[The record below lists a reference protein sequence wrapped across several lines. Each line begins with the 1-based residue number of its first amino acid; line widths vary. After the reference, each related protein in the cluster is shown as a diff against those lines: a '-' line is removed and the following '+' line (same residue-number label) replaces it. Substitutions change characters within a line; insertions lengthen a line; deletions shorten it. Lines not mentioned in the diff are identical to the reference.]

1 VKVFCRR
8 KDLYEGVQT
17 VGRVVSARST
27 LPILSHILLQ
37 ASEDRLRLVATDFE
51 IGMDVTVP
59 ASVDVEGAV
68 TVPARLLIDI
78 LGSLPDTDV
87 ALSVD
92 ENNVIELKCLRSE
105 YVLRGLPAQEFP
117 KLPEVEDGRA
127 VEVEQALLRQLINET
142 IFAVSTDETRALLT
156 GALAVLGD
164 GFIKMVATDTH
175 RLAVSTM
182 PAPTVVLGAGE
193 EEEGPGFDSGVI
205 VPARALRELA
215 RVLDVEDGPKLQ
227 IHATRNQILFRMEG
241 MSLVSRLIDGQFPN
255 FERVIP
261 KECQKR
267 LVLNAQELLAAL
279 RRASS
284 ILPRESANR
293 VVLRTVEEGLVDI
306 TAEAGEV
313 GRAHE
318 QIEARHE
325 GDAVEIAF
333 NVRYLIDMLSITE
346 AESVVI
352 ELTGALNPGVMKPV
366 FEGEVPE
373 GRAYL
378 YVLMP
383 MAVQ

>member
-1 VKVFCRR
+1 MKVFCRR
-8 KDLYEGVQT
+8 KDLFEGVQT
-17 VGRVVSARST
+17 VGRVVSGRST

-37 ASEDRLRLVATDFE
+37 ATEDHLRLVATDFE
-51 IGMDVTVP
+51 VGMDIAVP
-59 ASVDVEGAV
+59 ATVNIEGAV
-68 TVPARLLIDI
+68 TVPARLLGDI
-78 LGSLPDTDV
+78 LGSLPDSEV
-87 ALSVD
+87 SLSVD
-92 ENNVIELKCLRSE
+92 ENNVVELKCLRSE

-117 KLPEVEDGRA
+117 KLPEVQGGRS
-127 VEVEQALLRQLINET
+127 VEVEQAVLRQLITET
-142 IFAVSTDETRALLT
+142 SFAVSTDETRALLT
-156 GALAVLGD
+156 GALTVLGE

-182 PAPTVVLGAGE
+182 PAPTVVLSA
-193 EEEGPGFDSGVI
+193 EEGEAEPGFDGGVI

-215 RVLDVEDGPKLQ
+215 RVLDAEAGAKLQ
-227 IHATRNQILFRMEG
+227 VHVTRNQILFHMEG

-267 LVLNAQELLAAL
+267 LVINSQELLAAL

-293 VVLRTVEEGLVDI
+293 VVMRTNEEGLVDI

-318 QIEARHE
+318 QIEARRE
-325 GDAVEIAF
+325 GDEVEIAF

-366 FEGEVPE
+366 SEGEEPE
-373 GRAYL
+373 GRTYL